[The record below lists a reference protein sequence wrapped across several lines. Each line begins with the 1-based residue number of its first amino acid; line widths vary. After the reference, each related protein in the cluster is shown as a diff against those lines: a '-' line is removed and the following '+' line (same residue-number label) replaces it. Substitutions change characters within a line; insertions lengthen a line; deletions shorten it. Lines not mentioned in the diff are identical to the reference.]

1 MFFDPNGNGVNRTV
15 MVVVATDP
23 YWYEDDEVYSAV
35 TQEDTRFD
43 PNELQLPWPWPQK
56 ELPRETLWLEVNPRS
71 CRNGLNPTDQWIFP
85 KWTVPGST
93 EKPADPYVPGLPWL
107 GAPKSQAT
115 IWVLPDYSW
124 KQDENANRR
133 LKLPSLIGG
142 LRTEEVQEFFVDGR
156 PTGGTFV
163 LGFNGET
170 TMPISYNAE
179 AQQVE
184 DALVALAG
192 IARGDVDV
200 WRAPNTDEKQTVEL
214 LGGATGGTWRLNLEG
229 AQTVPLN
236 YNASALEVFTALA
249 SLNTVGLLGGTV
261 SEEIQN
267 NIQEIV
273 IAGEPTRGTFTLE
286 LDGNITRALPYNAT
300 ALQVAQALVELPGI
314 GDFDVRVD
322 ADLFGGSP
330 WKVEFVNGMAGVPI
344 NTLVCDVSK
353 LAGGA
358 GIEADVKRVQNGGRR
373 YTITFQAT
381 TSGVNFDA
389 LTGDVT
395 GLTGGQN
402 NRVEVATLV
411 DGSRPYRVTFKADGL
426 LGGLDVD
433 ELTGDPAGLT
443 GGRPVKSVVV
453 TTKQQGNTLPAENA
467 IIDTDPRVEQVVS
480 ESGSQLWGRM
490 NGVRFRH
497 PIPPYTS
504 SGRFEVTVSGARPGQ
519 MVTLRLPRPWTRPW
533 GLE

>member
-1 MFFDPNGNGVNRTV
+1 
-15 MVVVATDP
+15 
-23 YWYEDDEVYSAV
+23 
-35 TQEDTRFD
+35 
-43 PNELQLPWPWPQK
+43 
-56 ELPRETLWLEVNPRS
+56 
-71 CRNGLNPTDQWIFP
+71 
-85 KWTVPGST
+85 
-93 EKPADPYVPGLPWL
+93 
-107 GAPKSQAT
+107 
-115 IWVLPDYSW
+115 
-124 KQDENANRR
+124 
-133 LKLPSLIGG
+133 
-142 LRTEEVQEFFVDGR
+142 
-156 PTGGTFV
+156 
-163 LGFNGET
+163 
-170 TMPISYNAE
+170 
-179 AQQVE
+179 
-184 DALVALAG
+184 
-192 IARGDVDV
+192 
-200 WRAPNTDEKQTVEL
+200 
-214 LGGATGGTWRLNLEG
+214 
-229 AQTVPLN
+229 
-236 YNASALEVFTALA
+236 
-249 SLNTVGLLGGTV
+249 
-261 SEEIQN
+261 
-267 NIQEIV
+267 
-273 IAGEPTRGTFTLE
+273 
-286 LDGNITRALPYNAT
+286 
-300 ALQVAQALVELPGI
+300 
-314 GDFDVRVD
+314 
-322 ADLFGGSP
+322 
-330 WKVEFVNGMAGVPI
+330 MAGVPI

-381 TSGVNFDA
+381 TSGVNFDQM
-389 LTGDVT
+389 TGDVT
-395 GLTGGQN
+395 GLTGGKD

-497 PIPPYTS
+497 PIPPYTP